1 MTSVAYTI
9 NMDTHKY
16 YSKQTDPPCPSALDV
31 IKSRRTSQTFDPT
44 RPLPDELLRQVLH
57 LATFAP
63 SGDNLQPW
71 RFLVVRSKRNRER
84 LKQTVHGQKIVVDA
98 PVSVIVLA
106 YLNAHR
112 TDLAAVVE
120 EQVRRGL
127 LDPDEAAGVL
137 GRAFAAGERRTD
149 RASRAL
155 RSAMTAASTL
165 MLAAEAMGV
174 ASAWVDGV
182 DLEKLN
188 AAFGVP
194 DDHRFCAL
202 IALGFADASTPFPGR
217 FALEHVCFE
226 EHFGQPWTLGE
237 PAG

>member
-1 MTSVAYTI
+1 MIPADSPQP
-9 NMDTHKY
+9 D
-16 YSKQTDPPCPSALDV
+16 SPCLSALDA
-31 IKSRRTSQTFDPT
+31 IKNRRTTRKFDPT
-44 RPLPDELLRQVLH
+44 RPLPDELLRQVLS

-84 LKQTVHGQKIVVDA
+84 LKQTVHGQNIVTDA
-98 PVSVIVLA
+98 PVSVIVLG

-127 LDPDEAAGVL
+127 LDADTAAGVL
-137 GRAFAAGERRTD
+137 GRAFASGERRAD
-149 RASRAL
+149 RDAWTL
-155 RSAMTAASTL
+155 RSAMTAAATL
-165 MLAAEAMGV
+165 MTAAEAVGV

-182 DLEKLN
+182 EPEQLKT
-188 AAFGVP
+188 AFGVP
-194 DDHRFCAL
+194 DDHLFCAL
-202 IALGFADASTPFPGR
+202 IALGFADGPTPFPGR
-217 FALEHVCFE
+217 FGLEHVCFE

-237 PAG
+237 PADSPLDLEQFSD